1 MLRAEFSLVKSSNVR
16 RSRRRFRWPWIA
28 AGLALVTIPL
38 GIFAFFFQR
47 SLQFSIDDIGAM
59 PQRATVFDMDGK
71 PYARLYGEN
80 RLVVPLS
87 EVSPKFVDALLSRE
101 DSRFY
106 RHFGVDP
113 IGVARAALRNLT
125 SHSKKEGASTLT
137 QQLARNSLPLGGQT
151 LSRKMLEAC
160 VALRI
165 EQRYSKK
172 EILEHY
178 INRIYYG
185 GGLYGVE
192 AASLTY
198 FGKSAKDLDL
208 PESALLAGL
217 IRSPNR
223 FSPIRNPKG
232 ATAERNVVLGR
243 MQMLGYITQTEAD
256 RAREQVVSTSG
267 KPRVSLY
274 QESYAMD
281 AIKRDLDTIL
291 EQQQQDDGGL
301 QIYGTIDPELQAVAA
316 KALEDTLAK
325 IESQPGWEHPRRA
338 QYNND
343 GANAEAPTEYLQ
355 GALVV
360 IDNKTGAI
368 RALVGGRDF
377 TQSKYNRAIL
387 SKRQVGS
394 SFKPFIYA
402 SAFQRGML
410 PGAAVSDA
418 QIEPGE
424 LHDANGVESDWSPA
438 NSDNQFGGIQPA
450 ENGLIRSR
458 NTMSARVGELVG
470 LATVIKTA
478 QAAGLTRDVP
488 NTPTVYL
495 GAFEATLKD
504 LTAAY
509 TAFPNHGVR
518 RQPYLIERIDDAAG
532 ETVYRAAHL
541 EKEMFSPGA
550 AWLTSVTLE
559 KVLTGA
565 GTAARA
571 RSDLGFKLPAAGK
584 TGTTNEFKDAWFV
597 GYTSSLTCGVW
608 VGLDRPA
615 TIMRRGY
622 GSALAL
628 PIWTQV
634 LGKASPK
641 RYPAEPFKSP
651 EALKRVR
658 VCSISN
664 QLATSTCEING
675 KAYAVE
681 LPVSMVP
688 VETCAVHGGLAEDST
703 PVRAAIPVNPNDPR
717 ANPTPP
723 PGGGDRI
730 DQKMMRSLK
739 KFFGR

>member
-1 MLRAEFSLVKSSNVR
+1 MKSLSVR
-16 RSRRRFRWPWIA
+16 RRRRSRWPWIA
-28 AGLALVTIPL
+28 AGLLLIAIPL
-38 GIFAFFFQR
+38 SIFAVYFQR

-59 PQRATVFDMDGK
+59 PQRATVYDMDGK

-80 RLVVPLS
+80 RIVVPLDQ
-87 EVSPKFVDALLSRE
+87 VSPKFINALLSRE
-101 DSRFY
+101 DSRFFH
-106 RHFGVDP
+106 HFGIDP
-113 IGVARAALRNLT
+113 IGVARAAFRNLI
-125 SHSKKEGASTLT
+125 SRSKKEGASTLT

-151 LSRKMLEAC
+151 LDRKLLEAC
-160 VALRI
+160 IALRI

-185 GGLYGVE
+185 GGLYGIE

-198 FGKSAKDLDL
+198 FGKPAKDLDL
-208 PESALLAGL
+208 AESALMAGL

-223 FSPIRNPKG
+223 FSPIRNPRG

-243 MQMLGYITQTEAD
+243 MVQLGYITKAEAD
-256 RAREQVVSTSG
+256 QAREEAVSTSG
-267 KPRVSLY
+267 KPRISLY
-274 QESYAMD
+274 QENYAMD

-301 QIYGTIDPELQAVAA
+301 QIYATIDPELQAAA
-316 KALEDTLAK
+316 TKALEETLTK
-325 IESQPGWEHPRRA
+325 IESQPGWDHPRKA
-338 QYNND
+338 QYNKD
-343 GANAEAPTEYLQ
+343 GTNPEAPTDYLQ

-360 IDNKTGAI
+360 VDNRSGAI

-377 TQSKYNRAIL
+377 AQSKYNRAIL
-387 SKRQVGS
+387 AKRQIGS

-402 SAFQRGML
+402 SAFQRGLL

-418 QIEPGE
+418 PIEPGE
-424 LHDANGVESDWSPA
+424 LHDANGRESDWSPG
-438 NSDNQFGGIQPA
+438 NSDGQYGGIQPA

-470 LATVIKTA
+470 IATVMKTV
-478 QAAGLTRDVP
+478 QAAGLMRDVP
-488 NTPTVYL
+488 NTPTIYL

-509 TAFPNHGVR
+509 TTFPNNGVR
-518 RQPYLIERIDDAAG
+518 RQPYLIERIDDSAG
-532 ETVYRAAHL
+532 ENVYRAAHL

-550 AWLTSVTLE
+550 AWLTNTILE

-571 RSDLGFKLPAAGK
+571 RGDLGFKLPAAGK
-584 TGTTNEFKDAWFV
+584 TGTTNEFKDAWFI
-597 GYTSSLTCGVW
+597 GYTTTLTCGVW
-608 VGLDRPA
+608 VGFDRPT

-622 GSALAL
+622 GSTLAL

-634 LGKASPK
+634 MSKAAPK
-641 RYPAEPFKSP
+641 RYPAEPFKAP
-651 EALKRVR
+651 EPVKKTR
-658 VCSISN
+658 VCAISN
-664 QLATSTCEING
+664 QLATSACELSG
-675 KAYAVE
+675 KAYTID
-681 LPVSMVP
+681 LPVSMIP
-688 VETCAVHGGLAEDST
+688 TESCTIHAGLAEDGT
-703 PVRAAIPVNPNDPR
+703 QVRPAQPVNPNDPR
-717 ANPTPP
+717 AVPNQPNGP
-723 PGGGDRI
+723 DRF
-730 DQKMMRSLK
+730 DQRMMRSLK

>member
-1 MLRAEFSLVKSSNVR
+1 MLRAEFPSVKSLSVR
-16 RSRRRFRWPWIA
+16 RRRRSRWPWIA
-28 AGLALVTIPL
+28 AGLLLIAIPL
-38 GIFAFFFQR
+38 SIFAVFFQR

-80 RLVVPLS
+80 RLVVPLDQ
-87 EVSPKFVDALLSRE
+87 VSPKFIEALLARE

-106 RHFGVDP
+106 RHFGIDP
-113 IGVARAALRNLT
+113 IGVARAAFRNLT
-125 SHSKKEGASTLT
+125 SRSKKEGASTLT

-151 LSRKMLEAC
+151 LSRKLLEAC
-160 VALRI
+160 IALRI
-165 EQRYSKK
+165 EQRYAKK

-185 GGLYGVE
+185 GGLYGIE

-198 FGKSAKDLDL
+198 FGKSAKDLNL
-208 PESALLAGL
+208 AESALMAGL

-232 ATAERNVVLGR
+232 ATTERNVVLGR
-243 MQMLGYITQTEAD
+243 MVQLGFIKQAD
-256 RAREQVVSTSG
+256 ADLAMAEVVSTSG

-274 QESYAMD
+274 QENYAMD

-301 QIYGTIDPELQAVAA
+301 QIYATIDPELQAAA
-316 KALEDTLAK
+316 TKALEESLTK
-325 IESQPGWEHPRRA
+325 IESQPGWEHPRKA
-338 QYNND
+338 QYNKD
-343 GANAEAPTEYLQ
+343 GANPEAPTEYLQ

-360 IDNKTGAI
+360 IDNRSGAI

-377 TQSKYNRAIL
+377 AQSKFNRAIL
-387 SKRQVGS
+387 AKRQVGS

-402 SAFQRGML
+402 AAFQRGLL
-410 PGAAVSDA
+410 PGAAVSDGP
-418 QIEPGE
+418 IEPGE
-424 LHDANGVESDWSPA
+424 LHDANGGQSDWSPG
-438 NSDNQFGGIQPA
+438 NSDGQFGGIQPV

-470 LATVIKTA
+470 LPTVMKTV
-478 QAAGLTRDVP
+478 QAAGLARDVP

-495 GAFEATLKD
+495 GAFESTLKD

-509 TAFPNHGVR
+509 TAFPNNGVR

-532 ETVYRAAHL
+532 ENVYRAAHL

-550 AWLTSVTLE
+550 AWLTSTILE
-559 KVLTGA
+559 KVLTGS

-571 RSDLGFKLPAAGK
+571 RGDLGFKLPAGGK

-597 GYTSSLTCGVW
+597 GYTSTLTCGVW
-608 VGLDRPA
+608 VGLDKPA

-628 PIWTQV
+628 PIWTQ
-634 LGKASPK
+634 LIGKAPPK
-641 RYPAEPFKSP
+641 RYPADPFKSP
-651 EALKRVR
+651 EPVKKTH
-658 VCSISN
+658 VCAISN
-664 QLATSTCEING
+664 QLATAACDLSG
-675 KAYAVE
+675 KAYSVD
-681 LPVSMVP
+681 LPVSMIP
-688 VETCAVHGGLAEDST
+688 ADACSVHGGLAEDNT
-703 PVRAAIPVNPNDPR
+703 QVRPALPVNPNDPR
-717 ANPTPP
+717 ASPTPP
-723 PGGGDRI
+723 PGGDRF